1 MISAVVATFDSPEAT
16 TLAAQEATRRGFE
29 VLDAFTPFALEGVGG
44 DPPHR
49 RSIGWSALA
58 GGLVGSGVTYFLEGL
73 SAGVAY
79 PFDSGD
85 RPHQSWPVFL
95 IAPFEIGVLF
105 AGVFGF
111 IAFLLSTG
119 LPRLNHPFF
128 DLEESDRVS
137 HDRFMLAFAAPGDE
151 DKARSLR
158 AALDGALAVR
168 EVEL

>member
-1 MISAVVATFDSPEAT
+1 VTSAIVATFDSPEAT

-49 RSIGWSALA
+49 RRIGWAALA
-58 GGLVGSGVTYFLEGL
+58 GGLTGFGLTYFMEAF

-79 PFDSGD
+79 PFDSGN

-105 AGVFGF
+105 AGLFGF

-128 DLEESDRVS
+128 DLEDSDRVS
-137 HDRFMLAFAAPGDE
+137 IDRFMLAFAAPGD
-151 DKARSLR
+151 DGDARRLR
-158 AALDGALAVR
+158 GALDGALAVR

>member
-1 MISAVVATFDSPEAT
+1 MTSAILATFDLPEAT
-16 TLAAQEATRRGFE
+16 TVAARAAHEMGFE
-29 VLDAFTPFALEGVGG
+29 LLDAFTPFALEGVGG

-49 RSIGWSALA
+49 RRIGWAALI
-58 GGLVGSGVTYFLEGL
+58 GGVLGFALIYAIEAF

-95 IAPFEIGVLF
+95 IAPFEIGVLA
-105 AGVFGF
+105 AGIFGF
-111 IAFLLSTG
+111 IAFLLSAG

-128 DLEESDRVS
+128 DLEDLDRVS
-137 HDRFMLAFAAPGDE
+137 RDRFMLAFAAPGDE
-151 DKARSLR
+151 GGARQLR
-158 AALDGALAVR
+158 GALDGALAVR